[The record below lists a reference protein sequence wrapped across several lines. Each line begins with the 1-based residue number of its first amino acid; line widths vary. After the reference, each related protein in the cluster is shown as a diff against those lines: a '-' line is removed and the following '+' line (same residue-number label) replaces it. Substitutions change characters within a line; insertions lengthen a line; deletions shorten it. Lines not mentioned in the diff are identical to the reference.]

1 MSINDSF
8 VTSIVSGSLTFFVSG
23 RRSVKIPATRAVE
36 PRENIIPACLHE
48 KKEFLV
54 GLRGWVTGERSE
66 LSFLDL

>member
-36 PRENIIPACLHE
+36 PNIKTGACG
-48 KKEFLV
+48 F
-54 GLRGWVTGERSE
+54 TSA
-66 LSFLDL
+66 